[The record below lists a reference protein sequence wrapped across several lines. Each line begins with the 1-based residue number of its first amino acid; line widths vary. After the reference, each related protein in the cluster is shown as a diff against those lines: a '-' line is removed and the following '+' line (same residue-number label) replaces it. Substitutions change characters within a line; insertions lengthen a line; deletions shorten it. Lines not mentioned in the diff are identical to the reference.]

1 MTDRLGVAQRVV
13 VLLMVL
19 GFAGMLS
26 AALTVTFK
34 NRHVVVQ
41 APSSA
46 PSGMAGDA
54 VGALM
59 RQAAQDPKNQD
70 VLVRLVDALMA
81 GENWQ
86 AAETFVNRAITL
98 DINNPHLYHLLSQ
111 IEEKLGHA
119 EKAREAMK
127 KAESL
132 SPAADSPMPQQ
143 PAKGPL
149 SPDMARK
156 VLEAEKAT
164 ARSPKDARRWTEL
177 GDIYFDTNQTQPAIT
192 AYEQSLALAP
202 DNPDVLTDL
211 GIMYRNAGQYEQAV
225 ASFRKASKLDVLHE
239 KSLFNEGVVLYYDLH
254 RKEDA
259 VRVWRRLLRINP
271 DARAPNG
278 LAVSEILRQ
287 VR

>member
-1 MTDRLGVAQRVV
+1 
-13 VLLMVL
+13 
-19 GFAGMLS
+19 
-26 AALTVTFK
+26 
-34 NRHVVVQ
+34 
-41 APSSA
+41 
-46 PSGMAGDA
+46 
-54 VGALM
+54 
-59 RQAAQDPKNQD
+59 
-70 VLVRLVDALMA
+70 
-81 GENWQ
+81 
-86 AAETFVNRAITL
+86 
-98 DINNPHLYHLLSQ
+98 
-111 IEEKLGHA
+111 
-119 EKAREAMK
+119 
-127 KAESL
+127 
-132 SPAADSPMPQQ
+132 MPPQ

-211 GIMYRNAGQYEQAV
+211 GIMYRNAGQYEQSV

-259 VRVWRRLLRINP
+259 VRVWRRLLSINP